1 MEMVWILIFV
11 LNGDPV
17 ASPVFYYGEQMCEMA
32 VEELVKEPEISRGYC
47 FSVQRKGIATP
58 ID

>member
-1 MEMVWILIFV
+1 MVWILVFV

-17 ASPVFYYGEQMCEMA
+17 ASPIFYYGEQMCENA
-32 VEELVKEPEISRGYC
+32 VTELMEQPEISKGYC
-47 FSVQRKGIATP
+47 FSVRRKGVATP

>member
-1 MEMVWILIFV
+1 MVWILIFV

-17 ASPVFYYGEQMCEMA
+17 ASPIFYYREQACEIA
-32 VEELVKEPEISRGYC
+32 LKELLNQPEISKGYC
-47 FSVQRKGIATP
+47 FSVRRQGVATP

>member
-1 MEMVWILIFV
+1 MVWILIFV
-11 LNGDPV
+11 LNGDSV

-32 VEELVKEPEISRGYC
+32 VKELMEQPEISKGYC
-47 FSVQRKGIATP
+47 ISVRRKGVATP